1 MTWKG
6 RRLYEGELWASL
18 GESIMGIPAEDIES
32 SARSV
37 LRAQERWLKIMMGV
51 LCEDEHSTIYITHKD
66 QQWNLITV
74 VKTDGGL
81 VHEVLCRHEDFAE
94 FMKLVHEHSDYV
106 EGE

>member
-1 MTWKG
+1 MSDQSEWLKNNQRQLDADG
-6 RRLYEGELWASL
+6 VEVGVSRQALDELIALS
-18 GESIMGIPAEDIES
+18 E
-32 SARSV
+32 
-37 LRAQERWLKIMMGV
+37 AQERWLKIMMGV
-51 LCEDEHSTIYITHKD
+51 LCEYEHTAIYITHKD